1 MEWQQDNNLGYGY
14 PYFPNQQ
21 VATYPTP
28 FAIAHG
34 VPGASSYLDY
44 DEELD
49 DEDDAGMYEEDDE
62 YMDAPLSQD
71 HHGYIQLSQAQAQ
84 VHGQPYPTGFDGTV
98 SSAQSFGSS
107 LCDILL
113 G

>member
-1 MEWQQDNNLGYGY
+1 ML
-14 PYFPNQQ
+14 FRS
-21 VATYPTP
+21 

-49 DEDDAGMYEEDDE
+49 DEDDAEMYEEDDE
-62 YMDAPLSQD
+62 YMDAPLSQH

-84 VHGQPYPTGFDGTV
+84 AQMHGQPYPAEFDGTV
-98 SSAQSFGSS
+98 SSAQSFSSS